1 MGRAKREGIEADRQE
16 QTCEGRG
23 QRRGGERER
32 KGELCV
38 DGRGDGSVGKLSS
51 VFQARVELRSPGPV
65 LVPCGAHSDPLTWEG
80 EGETAAWKLR
90 SAKLTGQ
97 CGTVSGTKVEGRA
110 RRVAQ

>member
-1 MGRAKREGIEADRQE
+1 MRAEDRE
-16 QTCEGRG
+16 
-23 QRRGGERER
+23 GGERER
-32 KGELCV
+32 EGELCV

-90 SAKLTGQ
+90 SANRPVWDRVWNKGRRQGPQGGSVGRHLPHRPDGQ
-97 CGTVSGTKVEGRA
+97 SWTLGTL
-110 RRVAQ
+110 